1 METENKVDASRPKQ
15 VGLLDEVRQAWVGIP
30 FKAVFG
36 VLALSWGCL
45 FSFLGNSTFGYVD
58 TPSLFAWMYNAYN
71 VPNSEDGH
79 GNLIPFVVIVLLWFK
94 REELARIRPVGSWV
108 PLFVVILGL
117 IVHGVGYVIQQP
129 RLSIVGFFVGLYGIV
144 GQVWGLGVM
153 RAILFPFVL
162 FGFCIPLGSLAD
174 NVTLPLRILVSKI
187 AVGLSQTVLG
197 IDVHRDGSQ
206 IFDAYHKFRY
216 DVAAACSGIRSLI
229 SLLVLSTIYGAIT
242 FRTLWK
248 RGLMVVLAV
257 PLAVAGNVLR
267 IMGVIVAAEAFGQEA
282 GQTVE
287 TKLGFVTFVFAI
299 GVMVI
304 LSRFLEDPPANPGSL
319 ESKSTATVSPA
330 S

>member
-1 METENKVDASRPKQ
+1 MKADVSAPKPDGLMDELRQ
-15 VGLLDEVRQAWVGIP
+15 VWGVIP
-30 FKAVFG
+30 SKALFG
-36 VLALSWGCL
+36 VLVLSWGCL

-58 TPSLFAWMYNAYN
+58 TPSLLAWMYNSYN
-71 VPNSEDGH
+71 VANSEDGH
-79 GNLIPFVVIVLLWFK
+79 GNLIPFVVIALLWLK
-94 REELARIRPVGSWV
+94 REELAKIRPVSSWA
-108 PLFVVILGL
+108 PLLIVVLGL
-117 IVHGVGYVIQQP
+117 LVHGVGYVIQQP

-144 GQVWGLGVM
+144 GQVWGLAVM

-162 FGFCIPLGSLAD
+162 FGFCVPLGSLAD

-229 SLLVLSTIYGAIT
+229 SLLVLSTIYGAVT

-304 LSRFLEDPPANPGSL
+304 LSRFLEDPPTNETTSG
-319 ESKSTATVSPA
+319 SKSRATVSPV